1 MATLAPPRL
10 LTAEEF
16 YKLPDPKHGG
26 KMELVRGEVVVHM
39 PVGGPHGNLAAEVS
53 GELRSFNRLHRLGSV
68 GLEVGFRVA
77 RNPDT
82 VLAPDVHFV
91 RAARL
96 PDGRHMPPSFF
107 DGYPDLAVEIV
118 SPDDTAKEVADK
130 VAAYLAA
137 RAPRVWVVR
146 PEGQTVT
153 VHTQGGDVRTLGLG
167 DLLTSDDAGFEVDGF
182 ELSLDELFA

>member
-39 PVGGPHGNLAAEVS
+39 PVGGSHGRLA
-53 GELRSFNRLHRLGSV
+53 LRLGTEFELFDRRHRIGSFGV
-68 GLEVGFRVA
+68 EVGFRLA
-77 RNPDT
+77 RNPDL
-82 VLAPDVHFV
+82 VLSPDVHFV
-91 RAARL
+91 RSSRL
-96 PDGRHMPPSFF
+96 ADGRHMPPAFF
-107 DGYPDLAVEIV
+107 PDYPDLAVEIV

-153 VHTQGGDVRTLGLG
+153 VHRQGGDIRTLGLG
-167 DLLTSDDAGFEVDGF
+167 DVLTSDDAGFEIDGF
-182 ELSLDELFA
+182 ELALDELFA

>member
-1 MATLAPPRL
+1 MTTLAPPRL

-16 YKLPDPKHGG
+16 YKLPDSKHGG

-39 PVGGPHGNLAAEVS
+39 PVGGPHGGFAASIVIDM
-53 GELRSFNRLHRLGSV
+53 GGFIRKHRLGAIAV
-68 GLEVGFRVA
+68 EVGFRVSQS
-77 RNPDT
+77 PDT

-96 PDGRHMPPSFF
+96 PDGRHMPPAFF
-107 DGYPDLAVEIV
+107 PDYPDLAVEIV

-146 PEGQTVT
+146 PERQTVT
-153 VHTQGGDVRTLGLG
+153 VHRQGGDVRTLGLG